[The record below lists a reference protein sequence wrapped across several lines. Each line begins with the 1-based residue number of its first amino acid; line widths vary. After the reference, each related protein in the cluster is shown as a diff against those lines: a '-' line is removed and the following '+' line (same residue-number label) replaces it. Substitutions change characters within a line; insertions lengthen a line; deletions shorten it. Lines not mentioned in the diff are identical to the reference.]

1 MMKLV
6 VCQDE
11 TKSQNIYDIPIDTF
25 IKTTQRN
32 ITEYYYL
39 NMFWMPIIEKRAKL
53 YQDFAE
59 DLLLNPIFRWS
70 YIGIKERLT
79 ALERE
84 LKDLNDVLG
93 QDAFENYQKIIM
105 DYMAHQKIE
114 NLAHDR
120 MFDARAEI
128 RGMLY
133 YDKLGYSI
141 ILEPIQ
147 SNKKSYDFNAT
158 SNNSNIA
165 VEAKFIR
172 HPDKLGIYLMRW
184 WKAQGEVS
192 GIRPLGYF
200 PYIKFK
206 WTELNRDD
214 LSSGEIEIIKK
225 FFRSVFEEP
234 SFKRELSDGRINI
247 RYSKDN
253 KLPLVTTPLEAIENG
268 AIHPVVLLI
277 GKIQNIIKK
286 AEKEQLAN
294 PKAQGRKITCYL
306 LLNLTRDIGF
316 SHEKVFDDKLA
327 ELKSEWNRRGLEII
341 TEEAPYL

>member
-1 MMKLV
+1 MMKFAV
-6 VCQDE
+6 YQNGI
-11 TKSQNIYDIPIDTF
+11 KSQNIYEIPIDTF
-25 IKTTQRN
+25 IKTVQQN
-32 ITEYYYL
+32 ISEYHCL
-39 NMFWMPIIEKRAKL
+39 NMFWMPIIEKRVKL
-53 YQDFAE
+53 YHDFAE
-59 DLLLNPIFRWS
+59 DLLLNPIFRWC
-70 YIGIKERLT
+70 YLYTKERLT
-79 ALERE
+79 ALEQE
-84 LKDLNDVLG
+84 LKDLSCFLG

-114 NLAHDR
+114 NRAHDR

-133 YDKLGYSI
+133 YAKLGYSI
-141 ILEPIQ
+141 ALEPRQ
-147 SNKKSYDFNAT
+147 RVKTHDFNAV
-158 SNNSNIA
+158 SKNSKIA

-172 HPDKLGIYLMRW
+172 HPDKLRIYLMRW
-184 WKAQGEVS
+184 WQAQAEIS
-192 GIRPLGYF
+192 GVRPLGYS

-206 WTELNRDD
+206 WPELNRDD

-225 FFRSVFEEP
+225 FFRSVFEGP
-234 SFKRELSDGRINI
+234 TSKRVLSDGRINI
-247 RYSKDN
+247 KYSPDN
-253 KLPLVTTPLEAIENG
+253 KLPLVTIPLGAIEDG

-277 GKIQNIIKK
+277 EKIQNIVEK
-286 AEKEQLAN
+286 AEKKQLAN

-306 LLNLTRDIGF
+306 LLNLTSDIRF

>member
-1 MMKLV
+1 MIKFAV
-6 VCQDE
+6 YQDG

-25 IKTTQRN
+25 IKITQKN
-32 ITEYYYL
+32 ITEYHYL
-39 NMFWMPIIEKRAKL
+39 NMFWMPVIEKRAKL
-53 YQDFAE
+53 HHDFAE

-70 YIGIKERLT
+70 YIGTKERLT

-84 LKDLNDVLG
+84 LKDLNYVLG

-184 WKAQGEVS
+184 WQAQGEVS

-253 KLPLVTTPLEAIENG
+253 KLPLVTTPLGAIEDG
-268 AIHPVVLLI
+268 VIHPVVPLI
-277 GKIQNIIKK
+277 RKIQNIVEK
-286 AEKEQLAN
+286 AKRKQLAN
-294 PKAQGRKITCYL
+294 PKAQGRKIACYL
-306 LLNLTRDIGF
+306 LLSLKSDIRF
-316 SHEKVFDDKLA
+316 SHEKAFNDKLA
-327 ELKSEWNRRGLEII
+327 KLKSEWARCGLEFI
-341 TEEAPYL
+341 TEEVPYL